1 MKSTIVI
8 PFFNK
13 WTLTHARLFEIYKHC
28 PTSDVVLVNDCS
40 TELSPKETEVA
51 WWQNGPLKDRLK
63 YYKNDKNLGFGQSM
77 NVGVAI
83 AIKNG
88 ADVIVL
94 LSNDVV
100 CSSDVG
106 KEAIETIERYKE
118 PVLAGVHLICQATD
132 WNTLDGV
139 GTVPYLNGW
148 LLACHKDVWKQLGG
162 FDPIYGIANCEDVD
176 LSTTAWLVG
185 VKLVL
190 MTNVKVQHH
199 GGQTVNEVIPDR
211 YEQTTR
217 NRDKW
222 RLKWADKALEL
233 RIAIYGKD

>member
-1 MKSTIVI
+1 MKSTIII
-8 PFFNK
+8 PFLNR
-13 WTLTHARLFEIYKHC
+13 WALTHARLFELYKHC

-40 TELSPKETEVA
+40 TERDCDGGVA
-51 WWQNGPLKDRLK
+51 WWQNGPLKGRLK
-63 YYKNDKNLGFGQSM
+63 YYRNEKNLGFGQSM
-77 NVGVAI
+77 NVGAAI

-100 CSSDVG
+100 CSSDIG
-106 KEAIETIERYKE
+106 KEAIETIEHNSV
-118 PVLAGVHLICQATD
+118 PVLVGVHLICEATD

-148 LLACHKDVWKQLGG
+148 LLACHKDVWKKLGG
-162 FDPIYGIANCEDVD
+162 FDSLFGVANCEDVD
-176 LSTTAWLVG
+176 LSTMAWYSG
-185 VKLVL
+185 VKPVL
-190 MTNVKVQHH
+190 MHSKVHH
-199 GGQTVNEVIPDR
+199 MGGQTVNEVIPDR

-222 RLKWADKALEL
+222 RLKWTDKAPEL
-233 RIAIYGKD
+233 KRMIYG